1 MDLSRIDLPTEVV
14 RTPRLVLR
22 PFRAG
27 DAGAVFQAVA
37 RRAGFVRE
45 GVLRSYL
52 AHRDGS
58 RGDAA
63 LLSRLPTD

>member
-22 PFRAG
+22 PFRTG
-27 DAGAVFQAVA
+27 DADTASQAVA
-37 RRAGFVRE
+37 RRAGCVRE
-45 GVLRSYL
+45 GVLRSYV
-52 AHRDGS
+52 AHRDGR

-63 LLSRLPTD
+63 LISRLPTD